1 VKKVIAILIVLLLM
15 LQYKIWLG
23 DGGIPKI
30 LSLQEE
36 LDLVQQQVDGLQ
48 ERNQALNAEVQDLK
62 KGLHAIEE
70 RARSELGMIGK
81 DEIYYQV
88 ISSEADKVDNKQSP
102 LEEAAVSP

>member
-1 VKKVIAILIVLLLM
+1 MKKIIAILIVLLLM

-30 LSLQEE
+30 LALQEE
-36 LDLVQQQVDGLQ
+36 IDLVQQQVNGLQ
-48 ERNQALNAEVQDLK
+48 ERNQALEAEVQDLK

-70 RARSELGMIGK
+70 RARSDLGMIGK
-81 DEIYYQV
+81 DEVYYQV

-102 LEEAAVSP
+102 LEESAVSP